1 MNTVFPYMKYIDGY
15 VQDRS
20 NHIANVL
27 ELLKSCT
34 NSKTT

>member
-20 NHIANVL
+20 NHIANVTEVL
-27 ELLKSCT
+27 H
-34 NSKTT
+34 